1 MVKNILLYQTKDI
14 LEALGKKGKVNNMSY
29 YQKKKEE
36 LRQEAIRFMQD
47 NLCLSWWDIY
57 DYQEYLETQA
67 RKYGLLKEFKENGVI

>member
-1 MVKNILLYQTKDI
+1 MVN
-14 LEALGKKGKVNNMSY
+14 GMSY
-29 YQKKKEE
+29 YQKKKQE

-47 NLCLSWWDIY
+47 SLCLSWWDIY

>member
-1 MVKNILLYQTKDI
+1 
-14 LEALGKKGKVNNMSY
+14 MSY
-29 YQKKKEE
+29 YQKKKQE

-47 NLCLSWWDIY
+47 SLCLSWWDIY